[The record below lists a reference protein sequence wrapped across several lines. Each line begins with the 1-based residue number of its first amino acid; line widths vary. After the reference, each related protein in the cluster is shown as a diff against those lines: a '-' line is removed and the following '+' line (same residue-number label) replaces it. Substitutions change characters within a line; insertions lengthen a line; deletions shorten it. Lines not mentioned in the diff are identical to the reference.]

1 MAAPLGGSNS
11 QKSLPRESC
20 KLFARDRVTKVKT
33 LRLLAAVAFQEVELL
48 CGFHS
53 FRNRPHGKT
62 SRETDN
68 RLHDRLI
75 FRIIGNSAHKGLID
89 LQLGGPEPFQ
99 VTERG
104 VARPE
109 VIDRD

>member
-20 KLFARDRVTKVKT
+20 KLFARDRVTKVKP
-33 LRLLAAVAFQEVELL
+33 LRLLAAVAFQEVELR

-53 FRNRPHGKT
+53 FRNRPHAKT
-62 SRETDN
+62 PGQTDN
-68 RLHDRLI
+68 GLHNRLI
-75 FRIIGNSAHKGLID
+75 FRVIGNCAHKGLIN

-99 VTERG
+99 VTE
-104 VARPE
+104 
-109 VIDRD
+109 